1 MKVTRLPELADLV
14 AEHVQKLRHPAD
26 MILMRVCGDDELE
39 QRLASRRLC
48 QQAGVA
54 QLRDQRG
61 QLRGR
66 RTVDHDRTAACW

>member
-1 MKVTRLPELADLV
+1 
-14 AEHVQKLRHPAD
+14 
-26 MILMRVCGDDELE
+26 MILMRVGGDDELE